1 MNKNDIKGMLVYF
14 TLTLLFGTTVGML
27 SLIIKENSD
36 RIAYYNG
43 KWNKGD
49 IVRGCV
55 AVGAGILVNSIITV
69 LLL

>member
-1 MNKNDIKGMLVYF
+1 MNKNDIKGIAVYYL
-14 TLTLLFGTTVGML
+14 LTLLFGTTVGIL

-49 IVRGCV
+49 IIRGSL
-55 AVGAGILVNSIITV
+55 AVGLAIVTTN
-69 LLL
+69 LLKHFVF